1 MFEVYDFSLKAK
13 GQYLYH
19 LYYFFHLNV
28 SSKTMK
34 FPGKRKSKHYF
45 PVNARDPLLQPAQT
59 ENEVST
65 SYIVGIDQT
74 LVDIEAKV
82 DESFIAR
89 YGLSQGHSLVIEDDI
104 AENLYQELT
113 ANGLITHE
121 FAGGTIGNTLHNYS
135 VLADDRSILLGTMC
149 SNIKIGSYAYRYL
162 CNTSSRTDLN
172 YLQAVDGA
180 IGRCFTLISD
190 NGERTFAISPGQ
202 MNQLR
207 PESIP
212 EDVIAGASALV
223 LTAYLVR
230 CKPDEP
236 MPAATMQ
243 AISYAKKHDVP
254 VVMTLGT
261 KYVIADNPQWWRD
274 FLNEH
279 VSILAMNEDEAY
291 ELTGLNDPLMA
302 SDMALNWVDL
312 VLCTAGPNGLY
323 MAGYTEEANKRQTQ
337 HPLLPGAIAEFNL
350 YEFSRAM
357 RQEHCGHPLRIY
369 SHIAP
374 YMGGPEKIMNT
385 NGAGDGALSAVLHDI
400 AANGYHRNNVP
411 NSSKHVRSYL
421 SYSSL
426 AQVCKYANRVSY
438 QVLNQHSPRLTRG
451 LPEREDSLEE
461 SYWER

>member
-1 MFEVYDFSLKAK
+1 
-13 GQYLYH
+13 
-19 LYYFFHLNV
+19 
-28 SSKTMK
+28 MK

-82 DESFIAR
+82 DEGFIAR

-230 CKPDEP
+230 CKLDEP

-274 FLNEH
+274 FLSEH

-357 RQEHCGHPLRIY
+357 RQEHCDHPLRIY

>member
-1 MFEVYDFSLKAK
+1 
-13 GQYLYH
+13 
-19 LYYFFHLNV
+19 
-28 SSKTMK
+28 MK